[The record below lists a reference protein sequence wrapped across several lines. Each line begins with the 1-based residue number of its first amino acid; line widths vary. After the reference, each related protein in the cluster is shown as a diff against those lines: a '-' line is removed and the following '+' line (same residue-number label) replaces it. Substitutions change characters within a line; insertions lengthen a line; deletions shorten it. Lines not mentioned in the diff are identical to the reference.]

1 MIGKGVSD
9 VGRAHDGADRPG
21 TPAATAQ
28 VGSAT
33 QSVAQLVLVVS
44 VPTTLLSLTIIDTVG
59 MSADEVLRRAVERVA
74 TVAGHRLAVSV
85 EILNPEETLSLVARL
100 PRSA

>member
-1 MIGKGVSD
+1 M
-9 VGRAHDGADRPG
+9 GRANDGAYRPG

-28 VGSAT
+28 AGSAT
-33 QSVAQLVLVVS
+33 QSVAQLVVVVS
-44 VPTTLLSLTIIDTVG
+44 VPTTLLSLAMASVAQVG
-59 MSADEVLRRAVERVA
+59 MSADEVLRRAAERVA
-74 TVAGHRLAVSV
+74 TVAGHRLAVQSV